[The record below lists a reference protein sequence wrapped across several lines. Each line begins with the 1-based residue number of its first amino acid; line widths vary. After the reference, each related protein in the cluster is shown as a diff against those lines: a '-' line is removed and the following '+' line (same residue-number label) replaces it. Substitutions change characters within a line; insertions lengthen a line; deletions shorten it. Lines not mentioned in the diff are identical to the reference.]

1 MTESERNLLQ
11 NKINKYKKMIANL
24 ARPEAYET
32 DYLSALKLLW
42 FNIRAM
48 FKHTSLSFI
57 FFHVLFE
64 KCHHL
69 PSDLT
74 VVQQVINPAKLLC
87 YGLWGLI
94 FLDFNHVRF
103 VIRKSYR

>member
-11 NKINKYKKMIANL
+11 NKIHKYKKMIANL

-48 FKHTSLSFI
+48 FKHITKFYILSCI
-57 FFHVLFE
+57 IWEVS
-64 KCHHL
+64 
-69 PSDLT
+69 PS
-74 VVQQVINPAKLLC
+74 PF
-87 YGLWGLI
+87 W
-94 FLDFNHVRF
+94 FNGRAAG
-103 VIRKSYR
+103 Y